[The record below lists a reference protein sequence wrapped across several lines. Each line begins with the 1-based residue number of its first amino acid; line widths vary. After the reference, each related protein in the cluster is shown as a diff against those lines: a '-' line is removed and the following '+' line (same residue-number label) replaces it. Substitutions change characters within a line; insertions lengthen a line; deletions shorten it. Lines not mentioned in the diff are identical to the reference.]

1 MKREERRI
9 YNGLRKMETAGLI
22 NVEVRHDYTAEA
34 RQAMHELLTVEKGLV
49 AVRVCPS
56 LTDYS
61 PCTLYIPATT
71 REQCDARKAQE
82 TMTETAVVETLPES
96 VYTWNGRKKPG
107 TDPDTDPDTDT
118 KRAPY
123 CIPDNALSSIYA
135 MHGGKACLHMYENKR
150 VVFEKVYSSFRGAKQ
165 AQAYYLKHG
174 TPAKKAGYD
183 IKKLFDIVNDAI
195 TTDRSAFHEPR
206 DNSKLRGIPAFNL
219 APGRTCSPEACAH
232 CLKDGCYAVKNACC
246 HGYNLDENN
255 CLRAWTENTALAF
268 NHMRELEKA
277 LDAWLTE
284 NRPALFRIHSSGDFF
299 SVEYARMW
307 RRIAMRHAETRFLAF
322 TKQFDVVRHVHFYK
336 LDNFEL
342 VLSGWTGVNV
352 PDDLRR
358 HYRVAWCNDGTETHI
373 PADAIHCPGDCNACR
388 ACWYLSRMKKDSYFD
403 KH

>member
-9 YNGLRKMETAGLI
+9 YNGLRKM
-22 NVEVRHDYTAEA
+22 
-34 RQAMHELLTVEKGLV
+34 
-49 AVRVCPS
+49 
-56 LTDYS
+56 
-61 PCTLYIPATT
+61 
-71 REQCDARKAQE
+71 
-82 TMTETAVVETLPES
+82 
-96 VYTWNGRKKPG
+96 
-107 TDPDTDPDTDT
+107 DTDGRHVPEYIDGDTVSKIDT
-118 KRAPY
+118 MDDGRARLRMF
-123 CIPDNALSSIYA
+123 D
-135 MHGGKACLHMYENKR
+135 NKR
-150 VVFEKVYSSFRGAKQ
+150 VIFEKVYTSFRGAKQ
-165 AQAYYLKHG
+165 AETLFLKKG
-174 TPAKKAGYD
+174 IPASAKKRGYD
-183 IKKLFDIVNDAI
+183 IKKLFSIVDDAI
-195 TTDRSAFHEPR
+195 TTDRAAFHEPR
-206 DNSKLRGIPAFNL
+206 DNSKLKGIPAFNL
-219 APGRTCSPEACAH
+219 VPGRTCSPEACAH

-268 NHMRELEKA
+268 NHLRELEKA

-322 TKQFDVVRHVHFYK
+322 TKQFDIVRHVRFYA

-342 VLSGWTGVNV
+342 VLSGWTGVHV

-358 HYRVAWCNDGTETHI
+358 HYRVAWCNDGTETRI

-388 ACWYLSRMKKDSYFD
+388 AYWYLSRMKKDSYFD